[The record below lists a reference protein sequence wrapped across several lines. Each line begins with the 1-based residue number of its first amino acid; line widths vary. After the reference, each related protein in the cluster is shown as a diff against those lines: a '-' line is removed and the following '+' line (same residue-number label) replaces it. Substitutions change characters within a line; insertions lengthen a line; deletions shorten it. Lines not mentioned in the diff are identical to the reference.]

1 MTRLEQLRGLT
12 IKFANLIVRP
22 RIDVRK
28 NTLGVTE
35 ESRLRWS
42 VRVKKI

>member
-1 MTRLEQLRGLT
+1 MIRTT
-12 IKFANLIVRP
+12 V
-22 RIDVRK
+22 DVLK

-42 VRVKKI
+42 VRIKKI